1 MLAGRHPGQVMGAS
15 LLRAA
20 AFHVVR
26 WLRSKSE
33 AVRIDCRGRRRPQIM
48 VEAEQ
53 PATFRA
59 YRQADYEQVAALW
72 VRINRELAPADMRE
86 QFEQYIATALLGEL
100 RQLEDIFSEAKRNAF
115 WIVEING
122 GVIGTF
128 GIESRSQ
135 DTTELRRM
143 YLDRRHRGRG
153 IAQRMLQFAEARARD
168 FGFSMLI
175 LSTAEIQRAAISF
188 YRKSGYRLVKTELAD
203 AMSTKTVGGG
213 LKRFHFE
220 KPLGG

>member
-1 MLAGRHPGQVMGAS
+1 
-15 LLRAA
+15 
-20 AFHVVR
+20 
-26 WLRSKSE
+26 
-33 AVRIDCRGRRRPQIM
+33 M

-115 WIVEING
+115 WIVEIDG

-175 LSTAEIQRAAISF
+175 LSTAEVQRAAINF